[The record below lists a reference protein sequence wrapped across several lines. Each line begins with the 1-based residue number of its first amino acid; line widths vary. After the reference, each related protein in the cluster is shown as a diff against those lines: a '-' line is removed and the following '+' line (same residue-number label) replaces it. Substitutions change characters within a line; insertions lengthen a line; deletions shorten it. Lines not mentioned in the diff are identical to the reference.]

1 MCAPGTH
8 TVYYWWANVTAIA
21 CCAVALYRVR
31 PTAQM
36 NGRANLT
43 LFNHL
48 FHGRSQRF
56 IQVPQD
62 VLYVLDADG
71 EADEVGGHPAR
82 QLVFFRELLVGGAGW
97 VNNEAAR
104 VTHVGKVGE

>member
-48 FHGRSQRF
+48 FHGRF
-56 IQVPQD
+56 
-62 VLYVLDADG
+62 
-71 EADEVGGHPAR
+71 
-82 QLVFFRELLVGGAGW
+82 
-97 VNNEAAR
+97 
-104 VTHVGKVGE
+104 

>member
-36 NGRANLT
+36 NGRANPT

-48 FHGRSQRF
+48 FHRRSQGF
-56 IQVPQD
+56 IQIPQD
-62 VLYVLDADG
+62 ILYVLDAG
-71 EADEVGGHPAR
+71 REAGRGGGHPPS
-82 QLVFFRELLVGGAGW
+82 QLCLFRKLLLGGSRS
-97 VNNEAAR
+97 VNHGPAR
-104 VTHVGKVGE
+104 VT